1 MPQYT
6 QVGLQGVTYCNISSE
21 DRRRRIA
28 VRRIA
33 LRSGYASLLY
43 FKKATVGIT
52 AVSITFDLITIEML
66 LYALSTAD
74 HLSLLT
80 AFRESELSVT

>member
-6 QVGLQGVTYCNISSE
+6 QVGLQGVTYRNISSE

-28 VRRIA
+28 V
-33 LRSGYASLLY
+33 RSGYASLLY